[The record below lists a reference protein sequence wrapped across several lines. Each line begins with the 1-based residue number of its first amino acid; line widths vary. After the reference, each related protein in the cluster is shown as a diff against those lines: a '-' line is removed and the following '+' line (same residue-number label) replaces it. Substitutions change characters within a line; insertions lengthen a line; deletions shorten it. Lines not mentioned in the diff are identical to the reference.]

1 MDARNISEEDFYT
14 LLGCNETSSA
24 EQISTEFKLL
34 ARKHHP
40 DKVSD
45 LDGKEAAEK
54 HFILLKR
61 AKEVL
66 LDADMRQ
73 KYDQWRAGFRMWIN
87 FDDWLK
93 MQSRVHT
100 SIHWA
105 TTTQKM
111 PSLEQGGTSVADS
124 SSVWCNTN
132 STTHQMVV
140 DEGGERDGGSVGGEG
155 EEGGGGGGERDRGSA
170 GGGGDGRG
178 EGGGGEEV
186 PQSLQQFRRGSGRD
200 SKVSKFRNYKL

>member
-1 MDARNISEEDFYT
+1 MDARNISAEDFYT

-73 KYDQWRAGFRMWIN
+73 KYDQWRAGFRMWIS

-93 MQSRVHT
+93 VQSRVHT

-105 TTTQKM
+105 TTTQKT
-111 PSLEQGGTSVADS
+111 PSLEQGGISVADS
-124 SSVWCNTN
+124 SSVRYSTN
-132 STTHQMVV
+132 STTHQMVA
-140 DEGGERDGGSVGGEG
+140 DEGGGGW
-155 EEGGGGGGERDRGSA
+155 EGGGGGDEW
-170 GGGGDGRG
+170 GGGG
-178 EGGGGEEV
+178 EV
-186 PQSLQQFRRGSGRD
+186 PQSLQQFRRGSGRE

>member
-1 MDARNISEEDFYT
+1 MDARNISAEDFYT

-73 KYDQWRAGFRMWIN
+73 KYDQWRVGFRMWIS

-93 MQSRVHT
+93 VQSRVHT

-105 TTTQKM
+105 TTTQKT
-111 PSLEQGGTSVADS
+111 PSLEQGGTSVADG
-124 SSVWCNTN
+124 SSVRCSIN
-132 STTHQMVV
+132 STTHQIVA
-140 DEGGERDGGSVGGEG
+140 D
-155 EEGGGGGGERDRGSA
+155 ERDRGSA
-170 GGGGDGRG
+170 GGEGGGGD
-178 EGGGGEEV
+178 EWGGGEEV